1 MNWLAY
7 ASLSAAFAGLVGV
20 LGKVGMAGVDSTTA
34 TTLRAFVMAAI
45 MALTMTVLG
54 AWGKVPAIE
63 AKPMTFIVLSG
74 AAGAASWV
82 CYFKALQLG
91 QAAQVAPI
99 DRLSG
104 VITLVLAV
112 AFLHEKVSLP
122 TLAGTLLMVA
132 GGLLVARG

>member
-1 MNWLAY
+1 MSWLAY
-7 ASLSAAFAGLVGV
+7 ASLSAVFAGLVGI

-34 TTLRAFVMAAI
+34 TTLRALVMAGI
-45 MALTMTVLG
+45 MALAMTVLG
-54 AWGKVPAIE
+54 AWGKVPGIG
-63 AKPMTFIVLSG
+63 AKPLTFIVLSG

-104 VITLVLAV
+104 AITLVLAV

-122 TLAGTLLMVA
+122 TVAGTVLMVV

>member
-7 ASLSAAFAGLVGV
+7 AALSAVFAGGVGI

-34 TTLRAFVMAAI
+34 TTLRAFVMAGI
-45 MALTMTVLG
+45 MALAMTVLG
-54 AWGKVPAIE
+54 AWGKVPTIGP
-63 AKPMTFIVLSG
+63 KPLAFIALSG

-104 VITLVLAV
+104 VITLALAV

-122 TLAGTLLMVA
+122 TVAGTVLMVA